1 MAKKA
6 EENKAPKLT
15 PQEERLL
22 KLKKE
27 LVKGASEESLA
38 EFTRIYLNMILS
50 YAGTIDINW
59 KQMEERK

>member
-6 EENKAPKLT
+6 EENKPPKLT

-22 KLKKE
+22 KLKDE

-59 KQMEERK
+59 KQMEERI